1 MIRHYLKL
9 IWNRKRSNVLIMV
22 EIFLSFLVTFAVVT
36 LAINGADNYH
46 RPLGFVWQDVWN
58 VQVDTRAGN
67 LGERGDKTP
76 PELLE
81 TAREVLAAIRELPEV
96 VAVGGTSCT
105 AYGFSEWNS
114 GSDFGKWKLEY
125 GVNLATDGFAEAM
138 RLELTAGRWFNAGDD
153 GSAWT
158 PVVVNERLAQEV
170 FRDGNAVGN
179 SIPQEKNSDGSVS
192 PELRIVGVVR
202 DFRQNGEFATPYNY
216 LFRRHRLDDAER
228 RPPESLLVRLR
239 PGTTAAFEERLVKR
253 LRAVAPDW
261 SFEVTPLAQMR
272 ETRFTMVL
280 GPLIAAGVIAGFLL
294 LMVGMGLTGV
304 LWQTVTQR
312 TREIGLRRAKGA
324 TAGDIRTQIFG
335 ELVVMTSVA
344 VLAGTAIALQF
355 PLLKLTGL
363 VSNGVYLVSLVVS
376 AACIYLL
383 TMACAW
389 YPSRMATTVSPAEAL
404 HYE

>member
-9 IWNRKRSNVLIMV
+9 IWNRKRSNLLIMV

-36 LAINGADNYH
+36 LGIHAADNYR
-46 RPLGFVWQDVWN
+46 RPLGYVWEDVWN
-58 VQVDTRAGN
+58 VQVDTMAGN
-67 LGERGDKTP
+67 LGERRDRTP

-81 TAREVLAAIRELPEV
+81 TARQVFAAIREFPEV
-96 VAVGGTSCT
+96 AAAGAASCPP
-105 AYGFSEWNS
+105 YGFSEWNS
-114 GSDFGKWKLEY
+114 SANLGKWELRY
-125 GVNLATDGFAEAM
+125 GLNLVTDGFADAM
-138 RLELTAGRWFNAGDD
+138 RLELTAGRFFTAEDD
-153 GSAWT
+153 GVAWV
-158 PVVVNERLAQEV
+158 PVVVTERLASEV
-170 FRDGNAVGN
+170 FGGGNAVGN
-179 SIPQEKNSDGSVS
+179 SIPQEKNRDGSID
-192 PELRIVGVVR
+192 PEMRIVGVVR
-202 DFRQNGEFATPYNY
+202 DFRQDGEFATPKNY
-216 LFRRHRLDDAER
+216 LFQRHRLDDDKR
-228 RPPESLLVRLR
+228 RPPDHVLVRLR
-239 PGTTAAFEERLVKR
+239 PGTAAAFEERLVKR
-253 LRAVAPDW
+253 LQAVAPAW
-261 SFEVTPLAQMR
+261 SFEVKPLEQMR
-272 ETRFTMVL
+272 DTRFTMVL
-280 GPLIAAGVIAGFLL
+280 GPMIATAVIAGFLL

-324 TAGDIRTQIFG
+324 TARDIRQQIFG

-344 VLAGTAIALQF
+344 VIAGTAIALQF

-389 YPSRMATTVSPAEAL
+389 YPSRLATTVSPAEAL